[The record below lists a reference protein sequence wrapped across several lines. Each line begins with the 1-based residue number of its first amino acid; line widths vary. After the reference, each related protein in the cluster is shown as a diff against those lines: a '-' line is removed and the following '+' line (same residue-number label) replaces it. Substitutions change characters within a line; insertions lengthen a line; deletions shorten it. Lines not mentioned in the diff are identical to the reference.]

1 MQLENVRK
9 NEEEK
14 IPEDSHILH
23 FWQPFKFE
31 IDDDFKYVNDNFWF
45 NTCSNLLYLIAFPLL
60 IIITKFF
67 WSFKI
72 EGKENIENI
81 S

>member
-1 MQLENVRK
+1 MQLKNVRK

-31 IDDDFKYVNDNFWF
+31 IDDDFKYVNDNF
-45 NTCSNLLYLIAFPLL
+45 
-60 IIITKFF
+60 
-67 WSFKI
+67 
-72 EGKENIENI
+72 
-81 S
+81 